1 MNILLEYIKY
11 RLNAKYLHGVHSP
24 FVYDFMKNAM
34 GINIKEQHQKE
45 ILQCISNV
53 NSNKKEIIVQDYGAK
68 SKKLR
73 GKRSV
78 REIFKTS
85 SSYGRNALLL
95 YRISNY
101 FKPKRILEL
110 GTSIGIGSLHLHLGY
125 PSAHITSVEGCQ
137 ETFNLAK
144 QNLESTNIELMNS
157 TFYDY
162 IKSLNEETFDLIFI
176 DGHHDG
182 EALKYY
188 LKLLSDY
195 IHNDTIIVLDDIRWS
210 KSMFNA
216 WNKIKLEKKYHL
228 SMDFFRMGVLMK
240 RPQQEKE
247 HFILKLKR

>member
-1 MNILLEYIKY
+1 MNIVLEYIKY

-34 GINIKEQHQKE
+34 GIDIKEQHQKE

>member
-1 MNILLEYIKY
+1 MNIVLEYIKY

-85 SSYGRNALLL
+85 SSYGKNALLL

-110 GTSIGIGSLHLHLGY
+110 GTSIGIGSLHLHLGC

>member
-1 MNILLEYIKY
+1 MNIVLEYIKY

-85 SSYGRNALLL
+85 SSYGKNALLL

-110 GTSIGIGSLHLHLGY
+110 GTSIGIGSLHLHLGC

-162 IKSLNEETFDLIFI
+162 IKSLNEESFDLIFI

-188 LKLLSDY
+188 LKLLSNY

-210 KSMFNA
+210 TSMFNA

-228 SMDFFRMGVLMK
+228 SIDFFRMGILMK

>member
-1 MNILLEYIKY
+1 MNIVLEYIKY

-68 SKKLR
+68 SKKLK

-78 REIFKTS
+78 KEIFKTS
-85 SSYGRNALLL
+85 SSYGKSALLL
-95 YRISNY
+95 YKISNY

-110 GTSIGIGSLHLHLGY
+110 GTSMGIGSLHLHLGY

-144 QNLESTNIELMNS
+144 QNLESTNIELINS

-162 IKSLNEETFDLIFI
+162 IKSINEESFDLIFI

-195 IHNDTIIVLDDIRWS
+195 IHNDTVIVLDDIRWS
-210 KSMFNA
+210 NSMFNA
-216 WNKIKLEKKYHL
+216 WNRIKLEKKYHL
-228 SMDFFRMGVLMK
+228 SMDFFRTGVLMK